1 MVRIP
6 TGPYFKGPG
15 DYDMFVVSGNE
26 LERRRVQLGD
36 SNYDFV
42 EVKEGINPGD
52 SIVTSDMTE
61 YANKKNLKIKQ

>member
-1 MVRIP
+1 
-6 TGPYFKGPG
+6 
-15 DYDMFVVSGNE
+15 MFVVKGNE
-26 LERRRVQLGD
+26 LTRRRVQLGD